1 MVPTKRGIAM
11 LVVGVVLYGLAWQTQ
26 IGWFYVADALVAAI
40 FVVNLPLP
48 WLAMRGLSASRTV
61 TGRQQASG
69 DLFEDD
75 TIAIATTLHNGSIVP
90 KSLITLGETCPLADP
105 NEREHGF
112 LIAAIAP
119 RGAVDADYEVR
130 CYKRGVFTFDPV
142 AVHTSAPFGLFRAG
156 RTLDAPLE
164 VTVYPRVLPMTTTF
178 NPGFHQGLLPDN
190 SPPVTSGEFRGSR
203 EFQHGDRVRNIHWR
217 NSARSGRLMVKEF
230 DRTPQGEVRLAF
242 NPEIEAGD
250 GRDTTLEY
258 GVKIAAS
265 VAHRC
270 YGDGRPFRMWP
281 AGDGDG
287 LSTWHGV
294 LEHLA
299 RLRQGPSDAVAE
311 LMSRGGGQGLS
322 ILVVSASDTETLL
335 AVSDGP
341 AVHQSIAVLLE
352 GFDAEET
359 DGAAALLE
367 RGGFSVVRCRP
378 GELPQAIETLS
389 AAMETTRPME
399 RPVRV

>member
-1 MVPTKRGIAM
+1 M

-75 TIAIATTLHNGSIVP
+75 TISIATTLHNGSIVP
-90 KSLITLGETCPLADP
+90 KSLITLDETSPLADP

-142 AVHTSAPFGLFRAG
+142 AVHTFAPFGLFRAG

-178 NPGFHQGLLPDN
+178 NAGFHQGLLPDN

-270 YGDGRPFRMWP
+270 FGDGRPFRMWP
-281 AGDGDG
+281 AGDGVG

-311 LMSRGGGQGLS
+311 LMSRGGQGLS
-322 ILVVSASDTETLL
+322 ILVVSASDTETLS

-341 AVHQSIAVLLE
+341 AMHQSIAVLLE

-359 DGAAALLE
+359 DSAAALLE
-367 RGGFSVVRCRP
+367 KGGFSVVRCRP